1 MAHINNF
8 DPRVA
13 GTRGVMAALQAPDN
27 VGHAYAMMRGF
38 GGPAMAHPQHHANL
52 GPAAGFRGGAGSYF
66 PPNSDSVR
74 FHDSHA
80 MLPQRISGLV
90 EILLEFSK
98 CAFINN
104 TQRNYD
110 ALYWK
115 IGDRWLL
122 ASAC

>member
-1 MAHINNF
+1 MNINDF

-13 GTRGVMAALQAPDN
+13 GTRGGMAALQAPDN

-38 GGPAMAHPQHHANL
+38 GGPVMAHPQHHANL
-52 GPAAGFRGGAGSYF
+52 GPATGFRGGAGSYF
-66 PPNSDSVR
+66 PTNSDSVR

-80 MLPQRISGLV
+80 MLPQRINGLV
-90 EILLEFSK
+90 GILFECSK
-98 CAFINN
+98 YAFINY
-104 TQRNYD
+104 TQRSYD

-122 ASAC
+122 ASTC